1 MWQPYFE
8 PFTTVLFLS
17 CQAGF
22 SVFMLEAV
30 KLRALVLGLCDYHPA
45 GNLWPD
51 KPKIFGL
58 RYFEWQ
64 PFKYLHKF
72 HSAPAADMDGLL
84 GSESKA
90 CSKHPIFVPGKY
102 LSSSPVG
109 AGRALHWQGNAG
121 ECRAG
126 GRWDPDGP
134 AVESPR
140 CPSAQWTRLRAAFC
154 SKHLTWRTFKW
165 GGGGWGAFGNY
176 LVPDWGDCILWL
188 MRYEQVRKAA
198 LLPWPVAKKCWNW
211 DERWRKREKANAS
224 AS

>member
-1 MWQPYFE
+1 
-8 PFTTVLFLS
+8 
-17 CQAGF
+17 
-22 SVFMLEAV
+22 MLEAV

-90 CSKHPIFVPGKY
+90 CSKQPIFVPGKY

-140 CPSAQWTRLRAAFC
+140 CPSAQWTRLRAVFC
-154 SKHLTWRTFKW
+154 SKHLTRRTFKW
-165 GGGGWGAFGNY
+165 GEEGGAFGNY
-176 LVPDWGDCILWL
+176 LVPD
-188 MRYEQVRKAA
+188 
-198 LLPWPVAKKCWNW
+198 
-211 DERWRKREKANAS
+211 
-224 AS
+224 